1 MTEGRRTIKNME
13 SRGPWFSVRGSD
25 GSPLHPSSTFQ
36 EKFRMSLFAR
46 MSVSRAE
53 IGLATIETD
62 QFPGRTAHSSSNL
75 CHHIFE

>member
-25 GSPLHPSSTFQ
+25 ESPLHSFSSFQ
-36 EKFRMSLFAR
+36 EKFGISLLAR
-46 MSVSRAE
+46 MSVSRLE
-53 IGLATIETD
+53 IGLATIEAD